1 MSCNLQ
7 WALTKV
13 VMVVVVVL
21 AGGLQVL
28 GCVLGLTVLRFVFLL
43 FLLLI
48 ILESCDVGAAGDGGG
63 TSVVGG
69 PSINSNVAANPL

>member
-1 MSCNLQ
+1 M
-7 WALTKV
+7 
-13 VMVVVVVL
+13 
-21 AGGLQVL
+21 
-28 GCVLGLTVLRFVFLL
+28 LGLTVLRFVFLL

-63 TSVVGG
+63 TRVVGG